1 MKCKNKISYLRFY
14 KLFYLINICYITI
27 FNVNGLQ
34 KCCLNFA
41 LNFLICLII
50 LSFELLKLS
59 FHGIKTL
66 VMIFDGF

>member
-1 MKCKNKISYLRFY
+1 MKCKNKIRYLLFY
-14 KLFYLINICYITI
+14 KLFYLINLCYITI

-34 KCCLNFA
+34 KCGLNFA

-59 FHGIKTL
+59 LHGIKTL